1 MKFGQSIK
9 YNERNINKNHVE
21 NEPEG
26 LVSDLFLFF
35 KKSLYE
41 VKARGIQLSF
51 NILWL
56 PSTCHTIKTNNIKL

>member
-51 NILWL
+51 NIL
-56 PSTCHTIKTNNIKL
+56 